1 MARPNVKILLP
12 GFLTSLFIYSLL
24 NIRYSQA
31 STIGHAAPSQPGPV
45 IAVGKFLRAGDL
57 EMRREAV
64 GWDQVKALV
73 MERDMEGFD
82 GWTFPYEWLV
92 IDGDKIMTKWH
103 MVPPFKREDG
113 SEYKI
118 LGMSAIRL
126 DNDLKIVEMEDS
138 MDIAWFFAMVDE
150 MRAAGHDVLL
160 PTAPN
165 M

>member
-1 MARPNVKILLP
+1 MKEFTRTRAEVEALMERWLSANQEAEKTRDWGVLMPFYAKNA
-12 GFLTSLFIYSLL
+12 TYC
-24 NIRYSQA
+24 Y
-31 STIGHAAPSQPGPV
+31 TIGAFG
-45 IAVGKFLRAGDL
+45 
-57 EMRREAV
+57 RREAI
-64 GWDQVKALV
+64 GWEQVKALV

-113 SEYKI
+113 SEYRI

-160 PTAPN
+160 PTVPN